1 MGSDLGVFWTRDHLN
16 WSMEGMRNFVM
27 AYGTLCILAG
37 AKLIPY
43 LLHNLSP
50 RGFTSLTNST
60 NMAGFFLRGSLERTW
75 VFLLAVPLLM
85 PGVNGASGTA
95 LKAIAADRATSEGF
109 GKGEFSAWTNNL
121 RAMACAIATVLYGNY
136 YAWSK
141 TQGVPAG
148 STYALAGVL
157 GAVLPEIILRLTRDS
172 EMMLEKESGN
182 KPEVVDEKAEKDTTV
197 EASDEDSFEHVGS
210 ETKELAEGC
219 GDERPS
225 SS

>member
-95 LKAIAADRATSEGF
+95 LKAIAADRAASEGF

-121 RAMACAIATVLYGNY
+121 RAMACAIASVLYGNY

-141 TQGVPAG
+141 THGVPAG
-148 STYALAGVL
+148 STYALAGVF
-157 GAVLPEIILRLTRDS
+157 GAVVPEIIMRFTCDNAI
-172 EMMLEKESGN
+172 MPGKESAS
-182 KPEVVDEKAEKDTTV
+182 KPLIIAEKSEDDTTV
-197 EASDEDSFEHVGS
+197 DASDEDTLEHIGS
-210 ETKELAEGC
+210 ERHDADCGC
-219 GDERPS
+219 A
-225 SS
+225 